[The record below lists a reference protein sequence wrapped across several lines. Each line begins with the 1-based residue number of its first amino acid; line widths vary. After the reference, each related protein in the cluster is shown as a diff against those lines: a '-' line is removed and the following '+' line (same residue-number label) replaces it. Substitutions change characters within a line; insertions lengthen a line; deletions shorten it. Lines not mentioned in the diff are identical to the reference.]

1 MKKMSYRKKTLLLV
15 SIYTVFILYVFIKG
29 SLMSEDVF
37 AIDFANKLQA
47 PSFKHIFGTDA
58 YGRDMYLRTVK
69 GLSLSIRIA
78 FLATIGSLVVSMILA
93 LLLASGGKKM
103 DTVITFVI
111 DIFLSIPH
119 MIFLIIISVAVGR
132 GVKGVMIGIIA
143 THWTY
148 LTRILRAEIK
158 ELKEADFLKV
168 ASKLGKSNWYIAVH
182 HILPNLVPQI
192 LVGTVLLFPHAIL
205 HESGISFLGFGLS
218 LSTPAIGII
227 LAESMQYLTI
237 GAWWLAFFPGLMLVL
252 VVLAILG
259 IGGQVNRM
267 VDPYRYH
274 L

>member
-15 SIYTVFILYVFIKG
+15 SVYTLFILYVFIKG
-29 SLMSEDVF
+29 SMMSDDVF

-69 GLSLSIRIA
+69 GLSLSIHIA
-78 FLATIGSLVVSMILA
+78 FLATFGSLVVSLILA
-93 LLLASGGKKM
+93 LLLASCGKKM
-103 DTVITFVI
+103 DSVITFLI

-132 GVKGVMIGIIA
+132 GEKGVMIGIIA